1 MSKLQTE
8 VVQEG
13 GTQEPV
19 APMSLKPL
27 KPSSRHPVKKA
38 MNLSANSLKGVKWGR
53 GGDVIAS
60 AEVLQPPSVPQAPVV
75 VSSPLK
81 IRQSGPSMELT
92 PTEAP
97 SVSPVSQSDDVGVSE
112 RVDV

>member
-1 MSKLQTE
+1 MS
-8 VVQEG
+8 
-13 GTQEPV
+13 
-19 APMSLKPL
+19 
-27 KPSSRHPVKKA
+27 
-38 MNLSANSLKGVKWGR
+38 
-53 GGDVIAS
+53 AS

-97 SVSPVSQSDDVGVSE
+97 RVSPVSQSDDVGLTGSA
-112 RVDV
+112 DM